1 MVRQL
6 SLKKTAAPKPLVN
19 KHGIKYQIN
28 VKLNLKKIR
37 RMLGHDTLTL
47 RCLNIYFPKEKGFKL
62 L

>member
-1 MVRQL
+1 M
-6 SLKKTAAPKPLVN
+6 N

-37 RMLGHDTLTL
+37 RILGHDTLTL
-47 RCLNIYFPKEKGFKL
+47 KCLNIYFPKEKGFKL